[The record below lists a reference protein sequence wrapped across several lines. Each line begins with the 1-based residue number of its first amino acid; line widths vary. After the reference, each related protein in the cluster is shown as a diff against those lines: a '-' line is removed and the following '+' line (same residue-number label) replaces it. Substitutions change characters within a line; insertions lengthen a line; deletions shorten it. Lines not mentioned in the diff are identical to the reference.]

1 MINDMP
7 IEFETKKLSMETL
20 GEYLLEVRNQFGFTL
35 EEVSQKTGIYEKFIH
50 YIETGKYHLLPPGV
64 YVLGFLKKLAQIY
77 NVSPEALQEQYRKER
92 GIVEHQA
99 SEKLEGQKTWKA
111 WSQKIS
117 ITPKLLTVSGS
128 LLVGVIAFLY
138 IVFQVFAINKTPALA
153 ISEPKNDSV
162 IKGTSINVVG
172 TTETGTTVS
181 INGQNVFVDQSG
193 NFHTTI
199 GVAPGQKELKIEA
212 ANKFGKKNE
221 QVLALRV
228 EEAQVAGAET
238 TIPSEL
244 LMELKFSKATRIEVE
259 QDGVKIPSEVIPA
272 GGVKEITAQDKVTLT
287 TYDAG
292 STELTLNGKAL
303 GSLGKA
309 GEKITVPFTK
319 ESASLME
326 QMPDKP
332 VATPVAPEPTPTP
345 KPKSVVKPEPKPAT
359 TTTPTP
365 APAPEPTYTQPTT
378 PATANE

>member
-20 GEYLLEVRNQFGFTL
+20 GEYLLEVRNQFGLTL

-99 SEKLEGQKTWKA
+99 SEKLAGSKGWK
-111 WSQKIS
+111 SRLEKLT

-128 LLVGVIAFLY
+128 ALVGVIAFLY

-153 ISEPKNDSV
+153 INEPKNDAV
-162 IKGTSINVVG
+162 ISGSSINVAG
-172 TTETGTTVS
+172 KTEAGITVS
-181 INGQNVFVDQSG
+181 INGQNVFVDPDG

-212 ANKFGKKNE
+212 ANKFGKKNA
-221 QVLALRV
+221 QVLAMRV
-228 EEAQVAGAET
+228 EEPHVAGAKT
-238 TIPSEL
+238 TVPSEMVL
-244 LMELKFSKATRIEVE
+244 ELKFTKDTRIEIE
-259 QDGVKIPSEVIPA
+259 QDGAKLPSEVVPA
-272 GGVKEITAQDKVTLT
+272 GGVKEITAQDNVTVT
-287 TYDAG
+287 TFDAG
-292 STELTLNGKAL
+292 STSVVLNGKEI

-309 GEKITVPFTK
+309 GEKITVPFSK
-319 ESASLME
+319 EAASLME
-326 QMPDKP
+326 
-332 VATPVAPEPTPTP
+332 
-345 KPKSVVKPEPKPAT
+345 KSSDEDNK
-359 TTTPTP
+359 
-365 APAPEPTYTQPTT
+365 
-378 PATANE
+378 AN

>member
-1 MINDMP
+1 MP

-77 NVSPEALQEQYRKER
+77 NISAESLLEQYRKER

-99 SEKLEGQKTWKA
+99 SEKLAGEKTWKA
-111 WSQKIS
+111 WFSRIT
-117 ITPKLLTVSGS
+117 ITPKLITVTGS
-128 LLVGVIAFLY
+128 IAVGAIAFLY

-153 ISEPKNDSV
+153 ISEPKNDAVISGSSV
-162 IKGTSINVVG
+162 NVVG
-172 TTETGTTVS
+172 TTEPGITVS

-193 NFHTTI
+193 DFHTTI

-221 QVLALRV
+221 QVLAMRV

-238 TIPSEL
+238 NIPSEL
-244 LMELKFSKATRIEVE
+244 QLELKFAKSTRIEVE
-259 QDGVKIPSEVIPA
+259 QDGVKIPSEVVPA
-272 GGVKEITAQDKVTLT
+272 GGMKEITAQDKVTLT

-292 STELTLNGKAL
+292 NTQVTLNGKPV
-303 GSLGKA
+303 GSIGKA
-309 GEKITVPFTK
+309 GEKVTVPFSK
-319 ESASLME
+319 EAANLMN
-326 QMPDKP
+326 QDSDK
-332 VATPVAPEPTPTP
+332 
-345 KPKSVVKPEPKPAT
+345 
-359 TTTPTP
+359 
-365 APAPEPTYTQPTT
+365 
-378 PATANE
+378 TAKTSDKL